1 MTNRKVARKYNLALY
16 ATAVERKS
24 VEEVKK
30 DLVDIKKSIE
40 GSKELS
46 NFILTPVISAEKKT
60 KVFEAMFSGKVN
72 ELTLRFLVYLCE
84 KNRINLLYDITDD
97 FESLVNEK
105 LGVVLA
111 KVKTAI
117 EITDDEKKALS
128 DKLRLFTG
136 KEIQATY
143 SVDPAIKGGFI
154 ASVDDKIIDASILR
168 QLELLKE
175 KFSMGSINN

>member
-16 ATAVERKS
+16 FTALERKS

-97 FESLVNEK
+97 FATLVNEK
-105 LGVVLA
+105 QGVVLA
-111 KVKTAI
+111 KVKTAV
-117 EITDDEKKALS
+117 EITDGERKALT

-175 KFSMGSINN
+175 RFSMGSINN

>member
-16 ATAVERKS
+16 FTALERKS

-97 FESLVNEK
+97 FATLVNEK
-105 LGVVLA
+105 QGVVLA

-117 EITDDEKKALS
+117 EITDGEKKALT

>member
-1 MTNRKVARKYNLALY
+1 MINRKVARKYNLALY
-16 ATAVERKS
+16 FTALERKS

-97 FESLVNEK
+97 FATK
-105 LGVVLA
+105 KKKKQGVVLA

-117 EITDDEKKALS
+117 EITDGEKKALT

-175 KFSMGSINN
+175 KFLMGSINN

>member
-1 MTNRKVARKYNLALY
+1 MINRKVARKYNLALY
-16 ATAVERKS
+16 FTALERKS

-97 FESLVNEK
+97 FATLVNEK
-105 LGVVLA
+105 QGVVLA

-117 EITDDEKKALS
+117 EITDGEKKALT

>member
-16 ATAVERKS
+16 FTALERKS

-97 FESLVNEK
+97 FATLVNEK
-105 LGVVLA
+105 QGVVLA

-117 EITDDEKKALS
+117 EITDGEKKALT
-128 DKLRLFTG
+128 DKLKLFTG

>member
-16 ATAVERKS
+16 FTAIERKS

-97 FESLVNEK
+97 FATLVNEK
-105 LGVVLA
+105 QGVVLA

-117 EITDDEKKALS
+117 EITDGEKKALT

-175 KFSMGSINN
+175 KFLMGSINN

>member
-97 FESLVNEK
+97 FATLVNEK
-105 LGVVLA
+105 QGVVLA

-117 EITDDEKKALS
+117 EITDGEKKALT

>member
-46 NFILTPVISAEKKT
+46 NFISTPVISAEKKT

-97 FESLVNEK
+97 FATLVNEK
-105 LGVVLA
+105 QGVVLA

-117 EITDDEKKALS
+117 EITDGEKKALT

-175 KFSMGSINN
+175 RFSMGSINN

>member
-16 ATAVERKS
+16 FTALERKS

>member
-1 MTNRKVARKYNLALY
+1 MTKRKVARKYNLALY

-30 DLVDIKKSIE
+30 DLADIKRSIE

-84 KNRINLLYDITDD
+84 KNRINLLYDISDD
-97 FESLVNEK
+97 FAALVNEK
-105 LGVVLA
+105 QGIVLA

-117 EITDDEKKALS
+117 EITDGEKKALT

-143 SVDPAIKGGFI
+143 SVDPSIKGGFI

>member
-1 MTNRKVARKYNLALY
+1 MINRKVARKYNLALY
-16 ATAVERKS
+16 FTALERKS

-40 GSKELS
+40 GSKELF

-97 FESLVNEK
+97 FATLVNEK
-105 LGVVLA
+105 QGVVLA

-117 EITDDEKKALS
+117 EITDGEKKALT

-175 KFSMGSINN
+175 KFLMGSINN

>member
-1 MTNRKVARKYNLALY
+1 MINRKVARKYNLALY
-16 ATAVERKS
+16 FTALERKS

-97 FESLVNEK
+97 FATLVNEK
-105 LGVVLA
+105 QGVLA

-117 EITDDEKKALS
+117 EITDGEKKALT

-175 KFSMGSINN
+175 KFLMGSINN

>member
-1 MTNRKVARKYNLALY
+1 MINRKVARKYNLALY
-16 ATAVERKS
+16 FTALERKS

-97 FESLVNEK
+97 FATLVNEK
-105 LGVVLA
+105 QGVVLA

-117 EITDDEKKALS
+117 EITDGEKKALT

-175 KFSMGSINN
+175 KFLMGSINN

>member
-16 ATAVERKS
+16 FTALERKS

-97 FESLVNEK
+97 FATLVNEK
-105 LGVVLA
+105 QGVVLA

-117 EITDDEKKALS
+117 EITDGEKKALT

-175 KFSMGSINN
+175 RFSMGSISN

>member
-1 MTNRKVARKYNLALY
+1 MINRKVARKYNLALY
-16 ATAVERKS
+16 FTALERKS

-97 FESLVNEK
+97 FATLVNEK
-105 LGVVLA
+105 QGVVLA

-117 EITDDEKKALS
+117 EITDGEKKDLT

>member
-16 ATAVERKS
+16 LTALERKS
-24 VEEVKK
+24 VEEVKR

-97 FESLVNEK
+97 FASLVNEK
-105 LGVVLA
+105 QGVVLA

-117 EITDDEKKALS
+117 EITDGEKKALT

-175 KFSMGSINN
+175 KFLMGSINN

>member
-16 ATAVERKS
+16 FTALERKS

-60 KVFEAMFSGKVN
+60 KVFEAMFKGKVN

-97 FESLVNEK
+97 FATLVNEK
-105 LGVVLA
+105 QGVVLA

-117 EITDDEKKALS
+117 EITDGEKKALT

-175 KFSMGSINN
+175 KFLMGSINN

>member
-16 ATAVERKS
+16 FTALERKS
-24 VEEVKK
+24 VEEVKR

-97 FESLVNEK
+97 FASLVNEK
-105 LGVVLA
+105 QGVVLA

-117 EITDDEKKALS
+117 EITDGEKKALT

-175 KFSMGSINN
+175 KFLMGSINN

>member
-16 ATAVERKS
+16 ATAAERNS
-24 VEEVKK
+24 VEAVKK
-30 DLVDIKKSIE
+30 DLVDIRKSIE

-60 KVFEAMFSGKVN
+60 KVFEAMFAGKIN

-84 KNRINLLYDITDD
+84 KNRINLLYDIADD
-97 FESLVNEK
+97 FETLVNEK
-105 LGVVLA
+105 QGVVLA

-117 EITDDEKKALS
+117 EITDSEKKALT
-128 DKLRLFTG
+128 DKLRSFTG
-136 KEIQATY
+136 KEIQAAY
-143 SVDPAIKGGFI
+143 SVDPSIKGGFI
-154 ASVDDKIIDASILR
+154 ASVDDKIIDASIQR

>member
-16 ATAVERKS
+16 FTALERKS

-97 FESLVNEK
+97 FATLVNEK
-105 LGVVLA
+105 QGVVLA

-117 EITDDEKKALS
+117 EITDGEKKALT

-175 KFSMGSINN
+175 RFSMGSINN